1 MLMESLPWWEMLL
14 RLFLALLLG
23 VLVGLNRE
31 KARKP
36 AGVKTLSLVCLGSA
50 LVMLVSIDLFFMFN
64 GPDNNI
70 DPGRIAAQVVTGVG
84 FLGAGSIIHAQGG
97 LVSGLTT
104 AASIWAV
111 AGIGLAC
118 GAGLYAL
125 AAMATLLA
133 VGSLMVL
140 NRLMPTLE
148 KQGRLAKK
156 NLGRRKA
163 L

>member
-1 MLMESLPWWEMLL
+1 MLMQSLPWWEMML
-14 RLFLALLLG
+14 RLLLALLLG
-23 VLVGLNRE
+23 IAVGLNRE
-31 KARKP
+31 RARKP

-50 LVMLVSIDLFFMFN
+50 LVMLVSIDLFFLFH
-64 GPDNNI
+64 GDQNNI

-84 FLGAGSIIHAQGG
+84 FLGAGSIIHAEGG

-118 GAGLYAL
+118 GAGLYLL

-133 VGSLMVL
+133 VGSLAVL
-140 NRLMPTLE
+140 NWLMPTSE
-148 KQGRLAKK
+148 KQGRSAKK
-156 NLGRRKA
+156 NLGRRRT

>member
-1 MLMESLPWWEMLL
+1 MPMESLAWWEMLL
-14 RLFLALLLG
+14 RLLMALVLG
-23 VLVGLNRE
+23 IVVGLNRE

-50 LVMLVSIDLFFMFN
+50 LVMLVSIELFILFK
-64 GPDNNI
+64 GPSNNI

-84 FLGAGSIIHAQGG
+84 FLGAGSIIHAEGG

-118 GAGLYAL
+118 GAGLYLL
-125 AAMATLLA
+125 AAMAALLA
-133 VGSLMVL
+133 VGSLAVL
-140 NRLMPTLE
+140 NRVMPTSE

-156 NLGRRKA
+156 NLGRRRS

>member
-1 MLMESLPWWEMLL
+1 MLMQSLPWWEMLL
-14 RLFLALLLG
+14 RLLMALLLG
-23 VLVGLNRE
+23 ILVGLNRE
-31 KARKP
+31 RARKP

-50 LVMLVSIDLFFMFN
+50 LVMLVSIELFFLFK
-64 GPDNNI
+64 GPQNNI

-84 FLGAGSIIHAQGG
+84 FLGAGSIIHAEGG

-125 AAMATLLA
+125 AAMAALLA

-140 NRLMPTLE
+140 NRLMPTSE
-148 KQGRLAKK
+148 KLGRAAKK
-156 NLGRRKA
+156 NLGRRKT